1 MFMAISLIC
10 SLWHGWKQQKST
22 ATVASKARPG
32 KSLSGLLDDIDE
44 MDDDSSSYGKTAKSL
59 EAYRGLYDSVKQ
71 SAGNAVAKKQKNRAH
86 AGEEEEDFVQRS
98 LMRQKREADPANR
111 APDSKQADGSDRDQG
126 MEVDEHLQAG
136 PFATTGTAATV
147 RQPLQAHHVEPT
159 RPEDV
164 TKDTEFLQ
172 AATKARKGAKELDEF
187 DLEFNALKIAKPKT
201 AQAPKIYGA
210 GLFDPSRIYNSVLNL
225 DSDVTG
231 NFIKIE
237 RVNLFRK
244 DKDQQQ
250 EVPPDYD
257 WAGRP
262 NFKKF
267 RKVRVSCDVMVSMLK
282 RHDVYSRPSIERLQS
297 SSNSHRL
304 RITVLDLVSDMG
316 KTRDDL

>member
-1 MFMAISLIC
+1 MFMAFYVTC
-10 SLWHGWKQQKST
+10 SFWHGWKQQKST
-22 ATVASKARPG
+22 ATQTAKARPG
-32 KSLSGLLDDIDE
+32 KSRSGLLDDIDE

-71 SAGNAVAKKQKNRAH
+71 SAGNDPAKKRNNQTH
-86 AGEEEEDFVQRS
+86 GWEEEEDFVERS
-98 LMRQKREADPANR
+98 LMRQKAEADPANR
-111 APDSKQADGSDRDQG
+111 APNSRQADGSDYDQG
-126 MEVDEHLQAG
+126 MEVDKQPQTG
-136 PFATTGTAATV
+136 PSATTGTAATV
-147 RQPLQAHHVEPT
+147 RQPFQVHHVEPT

-210 GLFDPSRIYNSVLNL
+210 GLFDPSRIYNSVLDL

-250 EVPPDYD
+250 EAPPNYD

-267 RKVRVSCDVMVSMLK
+267 KKV
-282 RHDVYSRPSIERLQS
+282 
-297 SSNSHRL
+297 
-304 RITVLDLVSDMG
+304 
-316 KTRDDL
+316 